1 MLLCR
6 LLRRAAPILFVC
18 LIGTNL
24 SHVAAAQTSQL
35 GGFVY
40 IDRNNDG
47 LLAFVADPNP
57 EFVIGGV
64 EIRLF
69 SQVGMQESLLATV
82 QTDDGGRY
90 FFDNLDSGTYS
101 LKQTQPVA
109 YVDGLDTLGV
119 MQSLNN
125 QLVPGSASVGDAI
138 NNAFINI
145 MLPANVRGDFFN
157 FGERGLAPGFVS
169 KRNLLGSAPILPM
182 AVIPEPTTGLL
193 AIGAAICGLM
203 MRRRRRG

>member
-6 LLRRAAPILFVC
+6 LLRRAALILFVC
-18 LIGTNL
+18 LLGTNL
-24 SHVAAAQTSQL
+24 SNVATAQTSQL

-47 LLAFVADPNP
+47 VLAFASDPNP

-64 EIRLF
+64 PISLF
-69 SQVGMQESLLATV
+69 SQSGMTESLVATV

-90 FFDNLDSGTYS
+90 FFDDLSPGTYS

-109 YVDGLDTLGV
+109 YVDGLDTLGI

-125 QLVPGSASVGDAI
+125 QPVPGSASMGDMI

-145 MLPANVRGDFFN
+145 VLPANVRGDFFN

-169 KRNLLGSAPILPM
+169 KRFFLGSAPILPM
-182 AVIPEPTTGLL
+182 AVIPEPTSGMFAVGTAL
-193 AIGAAICGLM
+193 CGLM
-203 MRRRRRG
+203 MRRRRRS